1 MHSEERGAMEM
12 MYQMMKL
19 SGFKYIVS
27 DVMNSDDAVKH
38 LEKMM
43 KKYKYFG
50 IDYKDEKQDVSD
62 SELLNNPD
70 YRIVFIL

>member
-1 MHSEERGAMEM
+1 M

-50 IDYKDEKQDVSD
+50 IDYRDETVKVSD
-62 SELLNNPD
+62 DELLSNPD
-70 YRIVFIL
+70 YRIVVML